1 MNKKIKDIDDIKFL
15 VEIFYYKVEQDSLLG
30 HVFND
35 VMKVNW
41 KSHLPQMVDF
51 LITILLGVVAYK
63 GNPMLKHF
71 MVNKQIALTPLHFE
85 RWLELWQK
93 TIDSHFEGKIA
104 TIAKQRAKNM
114 AIGIQR
120 TLVR

>member
-1 MNKKIKDIDDIKFL
+1 MNKRDIEKVSDIEVLIDAFYSKVGDD
-15 VEIFYYKVEQDSLLG
+15 ELLG

-35 VMKVNW
+35 VMKVDW
-41 KSHLPQMVDF
+41 KKHLPQMVDF
-51 LITILLGVVAYK
+51 WTTILFGAVAYK

-93 TIDSHFEGKIA
+93 
-104 TIAKQRAKNM
+104 NY
-114 AIGIQR
+114 
-120 TLVR
+120 